1 MTLLFLR
8 CQGPQF
14 PLQAEILF
22 FAWSWGMSTES
33 TRLWKVQIVT
43 PWGTWPGDWGKRT
56 LSPNEFSAM
65 DLALEF
71 SSLLCHW
78 SNSPHQCDISYD
90 CSKRQNYSLSPSP
103 LSSCKLFCTCSIN
116 YSLGCLWG
124 EVLARWSSSVAILVL
139 PIFHLPVYWF
149 EFFLV
154 FHFLVCI
161 VAYL

>member
-43 PWGTWPGDWGKRT
+43 PWRTWPGDWGKRGKRT

-116 YSLGCLWG
+116 YSLAVSVGRCLPDG
-124 EVLARWSSSVAILVL
+124 HLQL
-139 PIFHLPVYWF
+139 PFW
-149 EFFLV
+149 FFL
-154 FHFLVCI
+154 FFIFQSTDLSSFWFFTS
-161 VAYL
+161 